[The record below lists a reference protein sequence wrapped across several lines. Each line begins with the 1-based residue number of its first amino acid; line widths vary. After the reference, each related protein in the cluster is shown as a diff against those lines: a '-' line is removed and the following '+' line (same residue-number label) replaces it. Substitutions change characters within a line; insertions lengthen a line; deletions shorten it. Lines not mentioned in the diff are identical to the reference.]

1 MPQHTAGL
9 VNRTTPRPPPAPS
22 PPPSSSKGK
31 APREEFKEGS
41 QRCIFTYTFLYY
53 DPAQASLFYKRPA
66 STKSSCSHTVQR
78 SPIQGKWCNCLG
90 FGEDLVWP
98 FSLLGA
104 PHIPW
109 QGFRKRAVVSL
120 SWQVEDECGNWGTFE
135 GDGSSLPQEPWVLLN
150 PANLK
155 TKSAYVLAKA

>member
-1 MPQHTAGL
+1 MIQLRLLFFTKDL
-9 VNRTTPRPPPAPS
+9 LQPRAAAPIQS
-22 PPPSSSKGK
+22 NG
-31 APREEFKEGS
+31 
-41 QRCIFTYTFLYY
+41 
-53 DPAQASLFYKRPA
+53 
-66 STKSSCSHTVQR
+66 

-90 FGEDLVWP
+90 FGEDWVCP

-109 QGFRKRAVVSL
+109 QGFRKRAVLSL